1 MCGGSGGKAYN
12 AVADKEKIEYIETTA
27 RPKKGNEIYRYLVLA
42 LSLGFTEEEFWNM
55 TPFQLETHL
64 LAREEKFRYDK
75 SLELLTLNT
84 IRNLMSKNI
93 QVTMDDL
100 QRRKIKR
107 YRDFDSF
114 KTADDYEAYLRR
126 EGVWYD

>member
-1 MCGGSGGKAYN
+1 MCGGCCGKAYN
-12 AVADKEKIEYIETTA
+12 AVYDKEIIEYIQGTA
-27 RPKKGNEIYRYLVLA
+27 RPKKGNEIYKCLIIAMSV
-42 LSLGFTEEEFWNM
+42 GITEEEFWQM

-64 LAREEKFRYDK
+64 AAREEKFRYEK

-84 IRNLMSKNI
+84 IRNIMSKNEQI
-93 QVTMDDL
+93 TMDMI
-100 QRRKIKR
+100 QGRKIKV

-114 KTADDYEAYLRR
+114 KTADDYEAYLRK